1 MIQVLNEEA
10 FAQRTP
16 WIRSGRYG
24 TDGGRCWTGDGRDV
38 TSQFRDAHYRT
49 VARSARRCVRG
60 GSPTGNPRHY
70 CNDYPEGAV
79 PALLNSFLSGQAA
92 AAGVKCASRPFDLA
106 VSVPFLSGQAAAAA
120 HLLPYYHR
128 VSGFKQDKKFADRF
142 IAEKGRQSAN
152 FFSPTVSAEIPIGAV
167 CTLSG
172 IGTRSGINLTVNTGT
187 DPGQHLPDS
196 RAPDPGVRFPAD
208 IFSG

>member
-92 AAGVKCASRPFDLA
+92 AAPTHGPTNRPAGGAFQSPSYRGRRLQPLTFSLIITEFRASNKIKSSQIGSLPKKA
-106 VSVPFLSGQAAAAA
+106 VNLRTFSHQRSPQ
-120 HLLPYYHR
+120 
-128 VSGFKQDKKFADRF
+128 KFR
-142 IAEKGRQSAN
+142 
-152 FFSPTVSAEIPIGAV
+152 
-167 CTLSG
+167 
-172 IGTRSGINLTVNTGT
+172 
-187 DPGQHLPDS
+187 
-196 RAPDPGVRFPAD
+196 
-208 IFSG
+208 